1 MSKTSTPSPEES
13 RAAFKAVAEQIA
25 ALRDLSLSDLE
36 RKHLELL
43 GVSSAIR
50 SRDALIKR
58 ISLALQ
64 RRAAAP

>member
-1 MSKTSTPSPEES
+1 MSKTPTPSPDEA
-13 RAAFKAVAEQIA
+13 RAAFNAVAEQIA
-25 ALRDLSLSDLE
+25 ALRGLSLSELE

-43 GVSSAIR
+43 GFSSTTR

-64 RRAAAP
+64 RQASAP